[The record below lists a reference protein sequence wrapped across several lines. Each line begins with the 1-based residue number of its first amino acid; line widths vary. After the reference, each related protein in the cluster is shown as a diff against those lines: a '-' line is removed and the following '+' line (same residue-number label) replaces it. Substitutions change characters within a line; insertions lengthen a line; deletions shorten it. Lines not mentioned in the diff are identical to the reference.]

1 MQNEEIGKK
10 SHPSTWRIAPS
21 AMRKKVKITS
31 IFVVILL
38 LATSA
43 SFASSPATTGAKWL
57 FTGASFNYT
66 LNTESNINNSSHSS
80 NYFISLES
88 IEILSIGNQT
98 FNASYSVEYLLPQRN
113 GSGTS
118 VISTSLNVSPITDY
132 VQKSLEYSTPL
143 WVAVDSSTLRS
154 LSAHAVLYLN
164 YLNASSPLNI
174 SSVSYNYNSTDIPA
188 YKVWAFETH
197 PGAENSAFDINVTIY
212 IDAYSGVVLYYQEN
226 NTYPNSLYTNG
237 SQERNSTNVPLIGHS
252 SSSLKTSVFLF
263 IALVAIVAISI
274 IVYRMRA
281 KKT

>member
-1 MQNEEIGKK
+1 MINKL
-10 SHPSTWRIAPS
+10 IAI
-21 AMRKKVKITS
+21 VS
-31 IFVVILL
+31 ISLL

-98 FNASYSVEYLLPQRN
+98 FNASYSMEYLLPQRN
-113 GSGTS
+113 RSGTS
-118 VISTSLNVSPITDY
+118 VILTSLNASPIADY
-132 VQKSLEYSTPL
+132 VQKSMEYSTPL

-237 SQERNSTNVPLIGHS
+237 SQELNSTNVPLIGHS

-263 IALVAIVAISI
+263 IALVAIVVISI